1 MRKKHD
7 IMYLEDKKRSAA
19 RQEVKIMKNYVVRWN
34 EKGEVKNKVFVNLEK
49 AEQYGRTKNGAYD
62 ITTYVN
68 GFLKKISYY
77 VNEIGR

>member
-1 MRKKHD
+1 
-7 IMYLEDKKRSAA
+7 
-19 RQEVKIMKNYVVRWN
+19 MKNYVVRWN